1 MTKIGYARVSTRDQ
15 NLARQLK
22 QLKSAGVNKIFQEK
36 ISGKDI
42 ERSQLQKVL
51 NYLRDGD
58 EVIGVSLDR

>member
-15 NLARQLK
+15 NLASQLK